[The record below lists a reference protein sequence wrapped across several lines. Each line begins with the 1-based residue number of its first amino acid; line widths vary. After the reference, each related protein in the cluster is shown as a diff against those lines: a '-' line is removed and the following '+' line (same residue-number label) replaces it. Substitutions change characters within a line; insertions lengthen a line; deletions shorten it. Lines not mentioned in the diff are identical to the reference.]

1 MLRWSIFSSC
11 SNDRQR
17 EVPKPIRTK
26 QVDPI
31 YCEGNR
37 LRYQYYSRREEIS
50 NGFPTHPQ
58 TFSVKQL
65 SKPLT
70 SSLTHSNTLNHAPTS
85 DSPSPLPI
93 SSSKTFSSHAILTNF
108 FIPTSN
114 SLIVNS
120 KLGPIWLTKI
130 GFVEIFERCGK
141 RQEKGSCNS
150 P

>member
-11 SNDRQR
+11 SSDRRR
-17 EVPKPIRTK
+17 EVLKPTRTK
-26 QVDPI
+26 QVGPI
-31 YCEGNR
+31 YCER
-37 LRYQYYSRREEIS
+37 KTPRSVLLDRADIS
-50 NGFPTHPQ
+50 SDLPTHPQ

-65 SKPLT
+65 SNPLT

-114 SLIVNS
+114 SLIVSS

-141 RQEKGSCNS
+141 REEKGSCNS